1 MSELDPAL
9 PVPIYFQLKT
19 LLTEEILTG
28 RYGPDDRL
36 PTEHE
41 LCARYGIS
49 RTPVTRALSELA
61 DEGLILRRRRHGTFV
76 NPHFVRRHP
85 GRRELRVLVP
95 EGAWEQQIAA
105 AAPPDVRLSVAR
117 VALPRLHHELTHAV
131 AEGRGPD
138 LAVVDSVWVAE
149 LGAAGFLWPL
159 DELDADWTSREYQHD
174 FLEPFVS
181 ANRHAGRP
189 IAVQAE
195 ADVAGLW
202 YSRRDLETRGL
213 EPPETWADMLVVGRA
228 LKAARD
234 PGFYPL
240 ALPGG
245 SRGGETTTY
254 GLLALLAANGAR
266 VLDDD
271 GVTLDTPRAA
281 EALAFLLR
289 LEEEGIVR
297 GEAVAYEWDRPIR
310 LLAHGEAAMCIG
322 GSYDGPALAAEAG
335 RTLHDVWDQF
345 RFAAIPVGPHGPRAT
360 LAGGM
365 VYAILRQAAQ
375 PDMAMRLLERL
386 TSTQA
391 CARMSRA
398 TAQLPP
404 RRSAVDIVAA
414 ESPFLAATAEMLAS
428 AAVRP
433 SIPAYPRVSAQLQAM
448 LEAVLMRRLAPEAA
462 VARAADMIGAVT
474 GLPVERAAPPAGG
487 SDVTPP
493 ITASIL

>member
-1 MSELDPAL
+1 MRRPMSELDPAL

-28 RYGPDDRL
+28 RYGPDERL

-41 LCARYGIS
+41 LCARFGIS
-49 RTPVTRALSELA
+49 RTPVSRALSELA
-61 DEGLILRRRRHGTFV
+61 DEGMILRRRRHGTFV
-76 NPHFVRRHP
+76 NPHYVRRHP
-85 GRRELRVLVP
+85 GRRELRILVP
-95 EGAWEQQIAA
+95 EGVWEQQIVA
-105 AAPPDVRLSVAR
+105 AAPPDVRLSVAT
-117 VALPRLHHELTHAV
+117 VALPRLHHELTHAL

-159 DELDADWTSREYQHD
+159 DELDADWATGDYRRD

-181 ANRHAGRP
+181 ANSHAGRP

-202 YSRRDLETRGL
+202 YSRRDLEACGL
-213 EPPETWADMLVVGRA
+213 APPETWEDLLVVARA

-234 PGFYPL
+234 SGFYPL

-266 VLDDD
+266 VLGDG

-281 EALAFLLR
+281 EALALLLR

-297 GEAVAYEWDRPIR
+297 HEAVAYEWDRPIR
-310 LLAHGEAAMCIG
+310 LLAHGQAAMCIG

-345 RFAAIPVGPHGPRAT
+345 GFAAIPVGPHGPRAT
-360 LAGGM
+360 
-365 VYAILRQAAQ
+365 
-375 PDMAMRLLERL
+375 
-386 TSTQA
+386 
-391 CARMSRA
+391 
-398 TAQLPP
+398 
-404 RRSAVDIVAA
+404 
-414 ESPFLAATAEMLAS
+414 
-428 AAVRP
+428 
-433 SIPAYPRVSAQLQAM
+433 
-448 LEAVLMRRLAPEAA
+448 
-462 VARAADMIGAVT
+462 
-474 GLPVERAAPPAGG
+474 
-487 SDVTPP
+487 
-493 ITASIL
+493 